1 MNLQKQKLPVEWK
14 LSYRLS
20 VVLETI
26 IFYLVTGGLLWASI
40 YFDWWAWTTYILIG
54 LMILGV
60 PFFLWDFFLSP
71 YFFQKNW
78 WHTVDDQFI
87 TLHRGKLKESEIVIP
102 MTKVQQV
109 EIKQGP
115 LLRLRGLKEITIH
128 TMASSGVIPGLPA
141 KEAEQLRDTIAHLAQ
156 IKEVGE

>member
-1 MNLQKQKLPVEWK
+1 M
-14 LSYRLS
+14 
-20 VVLETI
+20 T
-26 IFYLVTGGLLWASI
+26 
-40 YFDWWAWTTYILIG
+40 
-54 LMILGV
+54 LGI

-71 YFFQKNW
+71 YFFQKYW
-78 WHTVDDQFI
+78 WHSVNDQFI
-87 TLHRGKLKESEIVIP
+87 TLHSGKLRESEIVIP

-115 LLRLRGLKEITIH
+115 LLRLRRLKEITIH

-141 KEAEQLRDTIAHLAQ
+141 KEAEQLRDTIPHLAQ